1 MIFIIISIKIIL
13 LKLIVLNFIWHN
25 NVNDISLVHN
35 KLNNIK
41 LIYIYIYIKNI
52 NLNFF
57 IKMII
62 ELFNGIENSSL
73 LASLVMYL
81 KEHVKH
87 VLSASLSLRR
97 ERHWSHLSCTP

>member
-1 MIFIIISIKIIL
+1 
-13 LKLIVLNFIWHN
+13 
-25 NVNDISLVHN
+25 
-35 KLNNIK
+35 
-41 LIYIYIYIKNI
+41 
-52 NLNFF
+52 
-57 IKMII
+57 MII

-97 ERHWSHLSCTP
+97 ERH